1 MLIDTPYKQNDTVT
15 VKLTGG
21 DEIVA
26 RFETEDDNTVT
37 VYKPL
42 ALTAT
47 QQGMGL
53 VPFSFTIAEDAKLKL
68 NKSAIVFIHKTQ
80 AEMASSYT
88 ESTTGLKIA

>member
-1 MLIDTPYKQNDTVT
+1 MIIETPYKQNDTVT

-26 RFETEDDNTVT
+26 RFESEDDKSLT

-53 VPFSFTIAEDAKLKL
+53 VPFAFTISEDAKVKL
-68 NKSAIVFIHKTQ
+68 NKSAVVFVHKTQ
-80 AEMASSYT
+80 DEMASSYT
-88 ESTTGLKIA
+88 QSTTGIKL